1 MKKTKS
7 QTIQFRVTEEIKE
20 RVTSSARGCQMN
32 VGDYLLSTM
41 EQNKPVIRF
50 RSADLSKGVS
60 ELRKEMRDQE
70 ARLNSRL
77 RGMNDELKKTNDE
90 FKNAL
95 VVTLDNFLTELTKAL
110 LQPQTPKTTSNTRQK
125 TYYYDGLIGDGP
137 SSEYLKPALNF
148 IKVFYSYVY
157 NEVDAYELTVDEIE
171 RRFGDL
177 NEEKH
182 PTQAEAKRRYSEI
195 KRRGLTDDDIKWLG
209 KWVPEQIVL
218 ALRK

>member
-1 MKKTKS
+1 MKKTKNG
-7 QTIQFRVTEEIKE
+7 IIKFRVTEETKD
-20 RVTSSARGCQMN
+20 RVTSRARGLQMN

-77 RGMNDELKKTNDE
+77 KKMNDE

-195 KRRGLTDDDIKWLG
+195 KRRGITDDDIKWLG
-209 KWVPEQIVL
+209 KWVPEQTVL
-218 ALRK
+218 SLRK